1 VDGREGECRE
11 RDADVHVFAGAGAR
25 RYGRPT
31 RDGDGPAMAAAA
43 DTALMRFSVWYQHI
57 HGYLSLVAC
66 VFAPVKVIGQGHGS

>member
-1 VDGREGECRE
+1 
-11 RDADVHVFAGAGAR
+11 
-25 RYGRPT
+25 
-31 RDGDGPAMAAAA
+31 MAAAA

>member
-1 VDGREGECRE
+1 MQTSTSSLVQELDVTVDR
-11 RDADVHVFAGAGAR
+11 
-25 RYGRPT
+25 
-31 RDGDGPAMAAAA
+31 PAMAAAA